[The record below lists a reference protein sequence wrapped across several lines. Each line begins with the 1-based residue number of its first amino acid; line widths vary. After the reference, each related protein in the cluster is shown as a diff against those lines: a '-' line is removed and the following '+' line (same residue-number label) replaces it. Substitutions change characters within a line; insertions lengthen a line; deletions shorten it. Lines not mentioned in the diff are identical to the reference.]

1 MVSAQARREQVA
13 FVQSKGLSCRKACA
27 LLGVARS
34 ALQYKGRFEGKDK
47 ELVEK
52 LRGISRKHP
61 KYGYRFAWSK
71 LRQDGVCANH
81 KRVHRLWRK
90 SALQVPVKKSRKR
103 VRPAAYDPK
112 QLTAINQVWSYD
124 FVFDECANGQ
134 KLKCLTVID
143 EFSRE
148 CMSIKV
154 EGRIRSKQV
163 IEELGRLFSRY
174 GAPLEL
180 KSDNG
185 PEFVA
190 KSVKKWLQ
198 EQGVSTRYIEPG
210 KPWQNGKNESFNGHF
225 RSECL
230 DLEWFLSRAEA
241 KVMIEEWRKEYNEER
256 PHSSLK
262 YETPASVGSRSKP
275 AAIEAA

>member
-134 KLKCLTVID
+134 KLKCLTVLD

-163 IEELGRLFSRY
+163 IEELGRLFS
-174 GAPLEL
+174 
-180 KSDNG
+180 
-185 PEFVA
+185 
-190 KSVKKWLQ
+190 
-198 EQGVSTRYIEPG
+198 
-210 KPWQNGKNESFNGHF
+210 
-225 RSECL
+225 
-230 DLEWFLSRAEA
+230 
-241 KVMIEEWRKEYNEER
+241 
-256 PHSSLK
+256 
-262 YETPASVGSRSKP
+262 
-275 AAIEAA
+275 